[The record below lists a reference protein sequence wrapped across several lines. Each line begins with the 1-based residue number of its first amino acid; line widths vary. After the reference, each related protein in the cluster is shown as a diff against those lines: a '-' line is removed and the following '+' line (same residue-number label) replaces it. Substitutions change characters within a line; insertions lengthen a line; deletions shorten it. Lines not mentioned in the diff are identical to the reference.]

1 MCKYYS
7 EMGNYNFDQIIDR
20 KNTDSLKF
28 GVLKERFGRD
38 DLIPLWVADMDF
50 QSPKELVDAM
60 VERSKNGI
68 FGYPYVSNEY
78 YQSICNWQWKQ
89 NQWKVNKEEISY
101 LPGVVKGIAFAI
113 DVFSEK
119 GDQIIIQ
126 PPVYHPFRII
136 TQLHDREV
144 VTNPLL
150 LVGDQYRMDFE
161 GLEKLMTTKCKILL
175 LSNPH
180 NPGGRVWS
188 RDELRKL
195 AEICYKN
202 KVLVISDEIHSDLVL
217 FGNKHVPFATVS
229 EEAELNS
236 ITLSAPSKTFNIAGL
251 VTSYSIIKNKNLRE
265 RYHKYL
271 VSNELN
277 QGSIFAYLAIQIAYE
292 KGEEWMNQLKKYI
305 EENTKYVDQFL
316 KSNCSKIKV
325 IIPEASFL
333 IWLDCREL
341 KLSQKELNSFFIE
354 KARLAL
360 NDGAMFGKE
369 GTGFMRMNVGCPRSV
384 LEVALKQ
391 LSDAVSQL

>member
-1 MCKYYS
+1 
-7 EMGNYNFDQIIDR
+7 MGKYNFDLIINR

-28 GVLKERFGRD
+28 RVLKERFGRE

-50 QSPKELVDAM
+50 QSPQELVDAI

-68 FGYPYVSNEY
+68 FGYPFASKEY
-78 YQSICNWQWKQ
+78 YQSISTWQWKQ
-89 NQWKVNKEEISY
+89 HQWKINKEEISY

-136 TQLHDREV
+136 TQLHKREV
-144 VTNPLL
+144 IPNPLL
-150 LVGDQYRMDFE
+150 LDKDQYRMDFD
-161 GLEKLMTTKCKILL
+161 GLEKLMTNKCKILL

-180 NPGGRVWS
+180 NPGGRVWN
-188 RDELRKL
+188 REELKKL

-217 FGNKHVPFATVS
+217 FGNKHIPFATVS
-229 EEAELNS
+229 EEAEQNS

-251 VTSYSIIKNKNLRE
+251 VTSYSIIKNKKLRD
-265 RYHKYL
+265 RYHNYL
-271 VSNELN
+271 ASNELN

-292 KGEEWMNQLKKYI
+292 KGKDWMNELKQYI
-305 EENTKYVDQFL
+305 EENIKFVDQYL
-316 KSNCSKIKV
+316 KSNFPKIKV
-325 IIPEASFL
+325 VLPEASFL

-341 KLSQKELNSFFIE
+341 KLSQKELNSFFIN

-369 GTGFMRMNVGCPRSV
+369 GIGFMRMNVGCPRTI
-384 LEVALKQ
+384 LEKALKQ
-391 LSDAVSQL
+391 LMDASHSLF

>member
-1 MCKYYS
+1 
-7 EMGNYNFDQIIDR
+7 MGNYNFDQIINR

-28 GVLKERFGRD
+28 RALKERFGRE

-50 QSPKELVDAM
+50 QSPQELVDAM

-68 FGYPYVSNEY
+68 FGYPFVSKEY
-78 YQSICNWQWKQ
+78 YQSICTWQWQ
-89 NQWKVNKEEISY
+89 QHQWKVSEEEISY
-101 LPGVVKGIAFAI
+101 LPGIVKGIAFAI
-113 DVFSEK
+113 DVFSDK
-119 GDQIIIQ
+119 GEQIIIQ

-136 TQLHDREV
+136 TQLHEREV
-144 VTNPLL
+144 VINPLIL
-150 LVGDQYRMDFE
+150 EEDQYRMDLD
-161 GLEKLMTTKCKILL
+161 GLEKLITNKCKILL

-180 NPGGRVWS
+180 NPGGRVWN
-188 RDELRKL
+188 REELKKL

-217 FGNKHVPFATVS
+217 FGNKHIPFAMVS
-229 EEAELNS
+229 KEAEQNS
-236 ITLSAPSKTFNIAGL
+236 IILSAPSKTFNIAGL

-277 QGSIFAYLAIQIAYE
+277 QGNIFAYMAIQIAYE
-292 KGEEWMNQLKKYI
+292 KGEDWMNELKHYI
-305 EENTKYVDQFL
+305 EENIKFVDEYL
-316 KSNCSKIKV
+316 KANFPRIKV
-325 IIPEASFL
+325 VLPEASFL

-341 KLSQKELNSFFIE
+341 KLSQKELNSFFIN

-369 GTGFMRMNVGCPRSV
+369 GIGFMRMNVGCPRTI
-384 LEVALKQ
+384 LEKALKQ
-391 LSDAVSQL
+391 LVDAAHSLF

>member
-1 MCKYYS
+1 
-7 EMGNYNFDQIIDR
+7 MGNYNFDQIIDR

-89 NQWKVNKEEISY
+89 HQWKVSKEEISY

-113 DVFSEK
+113 DVFSKK

-150 LVGDQYRMDFE
+150 LEGNQYRMDFE

-180 NPGGRVWS
+180 NPGGRVWN
-188 RDELRKL
+188 REELKKL

-277 QGSIFAYLAIQIAYE
+277 QGSIFAYFAIQIAYE
-292 KGEEWMNQLKKYI
+292 KGEDWMNELKKYI
-305 EENTKYVDQFL
+305 EENIKYVDHFL
-316 KSNCSKIKV
+316 KSNCSQIKV
-325 IIPEASFL
+325 IVPEASFL

-341 KLSQKELNSFFIE
+341 KLSQKKLNSFFID